1 MPIFHRK
8 AIEAA
13 VYPATVDWLLPE
25 HLADLVGLAKAL
37 DRLTPEQRC
46 DAIYA
51 DWLLRL
57 NEDRALIL
65 PIRDY
70 LIGQGALAANYL
82 AELAQNADDASDGK
96 AAEIRI
102 TPHENWLFV
111 ANNGRKVT
119 SLNLLGLS
127 RFFVHAAGKVVE
139 LNEQT
144 IGRFGIGFKSCYR
157 IASEVVVFTWNA
169 QGKFG
174 FRLPIC
180 REGDVASTPEPE
192 RLNSLL
198 RRLSAVGAGNL
209 DDEVRQVRCLGYCT
223 PEFLAA
229 LPAELSENTT
239 RLQQAKQGTLF
250 CFRIRTDRLAEVKQR
265 ITGQAH
271 EVYELCPLFLPY
283 LSVVQ
288 LGQNTLT
295 MTVARRQ
302 RAMDLSEVVEVDK
315 VTLTTETPGEMN
327 SRSRF
332 WRLRE
337 PGDKPR
343 WQLAL
348 HADSEHQLKLDKEK
362 DEQGVTL
369 KDGAPYAFFPLNAV
383 NWPFRFHL
391 HLKAPTNLARNNWNE
406 ADGAAVEEL
415 IRNAITGLVSWLEA
429 RVDNLAH
436 GEWGIEQL
444 VTQRPPPPMNEG
456 DWSAKWANLVFK
468 ELVSAVE
475 ARPLLRTVFG
485 RRVKKKDALRIEVLP
500 NQAASEAW
508 FELAS
513 GGNAGEEFPAFVRT
527 GTDVFGVPSASP
539 DEVGEAFAKILR
551 TATVSAA
558 TRRAALLAYLSTS
571 RHSSS
576 SLERSLGDALIE
588 RVDGNAATLR
598 ELMQEHYGT
607 ELTSEWHSCFTRLA
621 EWGRDAVWQSAHVF
635 NERLLDQFRK
645 LSTAVFNPT
654 WADLPARLDSLE
666 AWQTHGEQFWRNPR
680 RPCPPQFLA
689 SALACLHVPSGD
701 GGWLPLSKLWL
712 DDDTPV
718 DCFAGL
724 LTAWPLRY
732 TNAERQ
738 RITGFL
744 NHWGLFGE
752 WERTTKA
759 MLKEKLL
766 GELTRRLAEQSMED
780 AFAVVFNN
788 AFQEAR
794 KPLNDGWK
802 HIVNEAEKTAVSRFI
817 QARAKEDN
825 LSGKTVLSASIVAT
839 IRAALCLDA
848 DFVLAP
854 PWLTDEANQRICRLG
869 LQEKLSLKFLSQ
881 QEFSKQREAL
891 IRELLEQFH
900 NWKDTAPTPD
910 AQAGLQEMAAIT
922 SLANRRNWPVGL
934 SSKRKPLL
942 KELIHSQSE
951 EADANPAEQLNR
963 LLLQKVDWPNAGPL
977 PALLAQVPSIAE
989 ACFQPHNLKLEMP
1002 DVRLTRIER
1011 GQIPVDA
1018 LEVGPVRALVEAG
1031 MHRFFTSTQALKL
1044 RWRQDGDVV
1053 ATLPV
1058 ADYVVDG
1065 DKLIFAHSLPPA
1077 DEEQYGEVLALYQ
1090 RCDVPSAAYRRDQKA
1105 GLAGFTLYQN
1115 HRDQITKV
1123 LIEKEVQDLGY
1134 GKQHVLRELLQN
1146 AESAYASKA
1155 SPSVD
1160 RWFHFVVERPPQG
1173 SLCKVIASHMGR
1185 AFNEPDKDGKE
1196 RPDVNQIVMV
1206 NAPNQNTEDEVGRF
1220 NKGFKCVFSVAHEQR
1235 VSIQSGG
1242 FDFTVQDLL
1251 LRHPNPP
1258 KRDPNDHNPE
1268 TKFTFDAEVKDV
1280 RAMLGLDETRN
1291 ASAPLRVFNASSFV
1305 FLRHLRRVKV
1315 KFDGREWAWSIT
1327 RRPEGNGW
1335 EIVTVSAGANQ
1346 PAEVFLV
1353 FHGRQDGI
1361 TGRRYA
1367 VAVRLK
1373 DGLPAMLESDW
1384 RSLRLTFETDAKL
1397 NLGVLVNGQ
1406 FDAEPGRRE
1415 LVNVAESGLVDA
1427 ALYAAVARCE
1437 AELTR
1442 ENSKMRWL
1450 AWAQV
1455 LNLSGGLTGLKDR
1468 VSSFEILS
1476 QRVKQFFTTRIPHAG
1491 ATKSVEQLTFPTGLM
1506 RELLNAN
1513 YASRWGVPF
1522 ADWIDA
1528 EVEKQLPNAER
1539 TEFSLPK
1546 WLGQQAPL
1554 APELHEIQHDLGTNQ
1569 FRTLTERFTPR
1580 QKAELAEAQR
1590 ILMEKL
1596 RPTAPVTP
1604 RSLPIAEWTAT
1615 QLWSWWKKESEPA
1628 QLYTLD
1634 GDSNWPLLFPN
1645 DPTPKAMRSEKLRT
1659 TLAQPEGEGR
1669 EVWYR
1674 LLSLA
1679 CLLSARGR
1687 TETLRDFWLE
1697 KLEAGGFW
1705 EATGLKCDFA
1715 NVTRE
1720 LFGNL
1725 VLQRHNDGAATGEW
1739 ADYWRRVFYDVRKVH
1754 QLVWHHNFA
1763 ETIVRLALDS
1773 RRAGDLTMFLRGG
1786 QLEGQPAWAGVLGQS
1801 SGAPLF
1807 FVARELCRLN
1817 LVKSPDLKRLA
1828 FFPCTPVRR
1837 AALSIGWLQP
1847 PSLAY
1852 ATDFNSLARVSEQLH
1867 QRVIGHPELAKLF
1880 DIPLLHMGLT
1890 CDQLPPSHANDRAW
1904 NR

>member
-82 AELAQNADDASDGK
+82 AELAQNADDAADGK

-127 RFFVHAAGKVVE
+127 RFFVHAAGNVVE

-239 RLQQAKQGTLF
+239 RLQLAKQGTLF

-302 RAMDLSEVVEVDK
+302 RAMDLSEVVEADK

-475 ARPLLRTVFG
+475 ARALLRTVFG
-485 RRVKKKDALRIEVLP
+485 RRVQKEGALRIEVLP

-508 FELAS
+508 SELAS
-513 GGNAGEEFPAFVRT
+513 GGNAGEEFPAFVRA

-588 RVDGNAATLR
+588 RGDGNAATLR
-598 ELMQEHYGT
+598 ELMQEHCGT

-738 RITGFL
+738 RITGL
-744 NHWGLFGE
+744 LKDWGLFGE

-766 GELTRRLAEQSMED
+766 GELTRRLAEQSMGD
-780 AFAVVFNN
+780 AFAVVFNK
-788 AFQEAR
+788 AFEDAR
-794 KPLNDGWK
+794 KPLDDGWK
-802 HIVNEAEKTAVSRFI
+802 HIVNEAEKTAVSRFVR
-817 QARAKEDN
+817 ARANEEN
-825 LSGKTVLSASIVAT
+825 FSGKTALSTSIAAKF
-839 IRAALCLDA
+839 RAGLCLDA
-848 DFVLAP
+848 EFVLAP
-854 PWLTDEANQRICRLG
+854 PWLTDAAHLRICGLG
-869 LQEKLSLKFLSQ
+869 LQEKLGL
-881 QEFSKQREAL
+881 EFITQLDLIKLRERL
-891 IRELLEQFH
+891 CRELLEGFH
-900 NWKDTAPTPD
+900 LWQIDPLSEVQLNGVDELCSP
-910 AQAGLQEMAAIT
+910 T
-922 SLANRRNWPVGL
+922 SLKQRREWQVGL
-934 SSKRKPLL
+934 GPQKQRRLRDLILAGVVQGQMNDMDKLRQKLLDEAEWRGEPLPTVLAKIPALAEACIQPAKLELETKLGTLTPLDAEQLAPETLALPEVSRLLATGACKLFGSPQPLNIKWRYDGEVVATLDNAEFVVEGDHLIVHQFRPPADENQCQRILSQFETYAVDGADYKADAALPPYERYQKHRDAIRRTLL
-942 KELIHSQSE
+942 KELVS
-951 EADANPAEQLNR
+951 
-963 LLLQKVDWPNAGPL
+963 KVG
-977 PALLAQVPSIAE
+977 
-989 ACFQPHNLKLEMP
+989 
-1002 DVRLTRIER
+1002 
-1011 GQIPVDA
+1011 
-1018 LEVGPVRALVEAG
+1018 
-1031 MHRFFTSTQALKL
+1031 
-1044 RWRQDGDVV
+1044 
-1053 ATLPV
+1053 
-1058 ADYVVDG
+1058 Y
-1065 DKLIFAHSLPPA
+1065 
-1077 DEEQYGEVLALYQ
+1077 
-1090 RCDVPSAAYRRDQKA
+1090 
-1105 GLAGFTLYQN
+1105 
-1115 HRDQITKV
+1115 
-1123 LIEKEVQDLGY
+1123 EK
-1134 GKQHVLRELLQN
+1134 HHILRELLQN
-1146 AESAYASKA
+1146 AESAYASKQDKPTEA
-1155 SPSVD
+1155 
-1160 RWFHFVVERPPQG
+1160 WFEFLIEAAG
-1173 SLCKVIASHMGR
+1173 SAGRRKVSARHAGR
-1185 AFNEPDKDGKE
+1185 AFNEPDSDGHE
-1196 RPDVNQIVMV
+1196 RHDVERIWRL
-1206 NAPNQNTEDEVGRF
+1206 AAESERTADEVGRF
-1220 NKGFKCVFSVAHEQR
+1220 NRGFKTVFSVATNGSVR
-1235 VSIQSGG
+1235 IRSGD
-1242 FDFTVQDLL
+1242 FDFEVIDLL
-1251 LRHPNPP
+1251 MLKPAEPKPNPAKHSP
-1258 KRDPNDHNPE
+1258 LTEFLFEAEFGHALEMFRLDATPGLTAALPILNP
-1268 TKFTFDAEVKDV
+1268 T
-1280 RAMLGLDETRN
+1280 
-1291 ASAPLRVFNASSFV
+1291 SFV
-1305 FLRHLRRVKV
+1305 FLGYLQRVTV
-1315 KFDGREWAWSIT
+1315 KFEQRVWQWRIVRRE
-1327 RRPEGNGW
+1327 EGNGW
-1335 EIVTVSAGANQ
+1335 SCIAISTEGLPQ
-1346 PAEVFLV
+1346 PETFLV
-1353 FHGRQDGI
+1353 FAGAGTKFKPDAPE
-1361 TGRRYA
+1361 RRFA
-1367 VAVRLK
+1367 AAVRLGPS
-1373 DGLPAMLESDW
+1373 GLPMSLDKAW
-1384 RSLRLTFETDAKL
+1384 RKFRLTFETEHDFPL
-1397 NLGVLVNGQ
+1397 DFLVNGDFEADQ
-1406 FDAEPGRRE
+1406 GR
-1415 LVNVAESGLVDA
+1415 VALRHIARSGLVELAYDA
-1427 ALYAAVARCE
+1427 VLQRAQQEIRAKRAKDV
-1437 AELTR
+1437 
-1442 ENSKMRWL
+1442 WL
-1450 AWAQV
+1450 AWARVLHLKEAATELEASSELRSLRSQANKTAEFFASSVPHMGELVPANSLIFPTVLFRRLATSFGTDWRIDSARWIDNEVAVALPDNEQRKHSFHTWLNDLPPEAPILRVVERDLKSEKFAGLRFSAPEQDELREAKQV
-1455 LNLSGGLTGLKDR
+1455 L
-1468 VSSFEILS
+1468 
-1476 QRVKQFFTTRIPHAG
+1476 A
-1491 ATKSVEQLTFPTGLM
+1491 
-1506 RELLNAN
+1506 
-1513 YASRWGVPF
+1513 
-1522 ADWIDA
+1522 
-1528 EVEKQLPNAER
+1528 
-1539 TEFSLPK
+1539 
-1546 WLGQQAPL
+1546 
-1554 APELHEIQHDLGTNQ
+1554 
-1569 FRTLTERFTPR
+1569 
-1580 QKAELAEAQR
+1580 
-1590 ILMEKL
+1590 EKL
-1596 RPTAPVTP
+1596 RPVTP
-1604 RSLPIAEWTAT
+1604 PRPPEIVVPVVEPWTVAN
-1615 QLWSWWKKESEPA
+1615 LWHWWDRQGKPA
-1628 QLYTLD
+1628 ADYTLEGGENWQLFYAD
-1634 GDSNWPLLFPN
+1634 DPGDTHRRRERLKQDLL
-1645 DPTPKAMRSEKLRT
+1645 AST
-1659 TLAQPEGEGR
+1659 TDSGKR
-1669 EVWYR
+1669 VWYR
-1674 LLSLA
+1674 LFGLA
-1679 CLLSARGR
+1679 CFMSAGR
-1687 TETLRDFWLE
+1687 RMTELR
-1697 KLEAGGFW
+1697 GFW
-1705 EATGLKCDFA
+1705 QGELDTRQFWESTSGTAFGLGTDALFDDLMQRRFA
-1715 NVTRE
+1715 N
-1720 LFGNL
+1720 LI
-1725 VLQRHNDGAATGEW
+1725 ASGEH
-1739 ADYWRRVFYDVRKVH
+1739 AYFWRRVFYDLRKIH
-1754 QLVWHHNFA
+1754 KLVWEDGFPDTLLRLTQSGRGVELLNFLK
-1763 ETIVRLALDS
+1763 TGTLS
-1773 RRAGDLTMFLRGG
+1773 G
-1786 QLEGQPAWAGVLGQS
+1786 QKSWVGVFGQS
-1801 SGAPLF
+1801 AGAPLF
-1807 FVARELCRLN
+1807 FLVRELCRLGVITDPQV
-1817 LVKSPDLKRLA
+1817 LPLA
-1828 FFPCTPVRR
+1828 FFVSTPVRR
-1837 AALSIGWLQP
+1837 ALERIGWP
-1847 PSLAY
+1847 GADSSER
-1852 ATDFNSLARVSEQLH
+1852 TDFESLSSISAQLH
-1867 QRVIGHPELAKLF
+1867 AKISGDREFGPKLLPYY
-1880 DIPLLHMGLT
+1880 DIPLLHLGL
-1890 CDQLPPSHANDRAW
+1890 NG
-1904 NR
+1904 